1 MRNYKDFFVK
11 TLIVTVAILII
22 LQVALSPV
30 KKSIKLGEIL
40 LDKVEIYEKRLKDSE
55 FLIVYHKI
63 LLSNL
68 KELVF
73 FLAESDGVSKEEREK
88 IQNSIIKIINRDI
101 KPILEVGS
109 IN

>member
-63 LLSNL
+63 LLGNL

-73 FLAESDGVSKEEREK
+73 FLAESDGVSKGEREK
-88 IQNSIIKIINRDI
+88 IQKSIIKIINRDI

>member
-55 FLIVYHKI
+55 FLIAYHKI

-68 KELVF
+68 RELVF

-88 IQNSIIKIINRDI
+88 IQKSIIKIINRDI

>member
-63 LLSNL
+63 LLGNL

-88 IQNSIIKIINRDI
+88 IQKSIIKIINRDI